1 MHFLKL
7 SCRIIHCNLICWLV
21 CYLHI
26 MPQKWVIETI
36 NGPMVQMVRT
46 LNGRKYSQNIYL
58 KKNLYPEFI
67 KKSLTTQEDNQ
78 LNNRFEHM
86 LQK

>member
-1 MHFLKL
+1 
-7 SCRIIHCNLICWLV
+7 
-21 CYLHI
+21 

-58 KKNLYPEFI
+58 KKNLHPEFI

-86 LQK
+86 LQKWSTVTKKTQEKMFNTINHWGNNT